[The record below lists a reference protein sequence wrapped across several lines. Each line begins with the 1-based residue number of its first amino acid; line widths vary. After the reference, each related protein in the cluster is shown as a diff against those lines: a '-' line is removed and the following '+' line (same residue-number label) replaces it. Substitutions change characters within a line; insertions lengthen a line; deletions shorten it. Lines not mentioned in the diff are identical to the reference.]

1 MLPKDHPS
9 TLISMNNL
17 AIAYGKL
24 NRHEES
30 KKLFEEVLEA
40 RKRVLPKDDPST
52 LTSMNNLAITYGKLN
67 RHEESKKL
75 YEEVLEAQN
84 RVLPKDH
91 PRTLQSMNKLAWLLA
106 TASDVRLQD
115 PQRAVDLAA
124 QAVEKSPTE
133 WSFLQT
139 LGVARYRNRDWMGAI
154 ADLEKSMSQGQAED
168 SDKAFFGFFLAMAQ
182 WQLGAKD
189 KAREWNDKSVQW
201 MEKSKKDDAELKRFR
216 AEAAALLG
224 QKK

>member
-1 MLPKDHPS
+1 
-9 TLISMNNL
+9 
-17 AIAYGKL
+17 
-24 NRHEES
+24 
-30 KKLFEEVLEA
+30 
-40 RKRVLPKDDPST
+40 
-52 LTSMNNLAITYGKLN
+52 
-67 RHEESKKL
+67 
-75 YEEVLEAQN
+75 
-84 RVLPKDH
+84 
-91 PRTLQSMNKLAWLLA
+91 MNKLAWLLA